1 MSTSRPIQIVR
12 KHTYS
17 RIRKG
22 KVVRLRY
29 AVIDVESG
37 ETIEFRDDL
46 FYLHGGYG
54 GAFPKVEEALE
65 GKQVDESIE
74 LTLTPEESF
83 GPRNP
88 ALVFRERAENLPPE
102 AQQVGTR
109 LDGHGP
115 DGKVVPF
122 VVTAVKGDDIT
133 VDGNHPLAGRTVR
146 MVLEV
151 LDIRDATEQELAD
164 GRPLA
169 EAAAGTGSG
178 S

>member
-1 MSTSRPIQIVR
+1 MSTSQPIQIVR
-12 KHTYS
+12 KRTYS
-17 RIRKG
+17 RVRKD

-29 AVIDVESG
+29 AVVDADSG

-65 GKQVDESIE
+65 GKQVDDSIE
-74 LTLTPEESF
+74 LTLAPEEGF

-88 ALVFRERAENLPPE
+88 ALVIREPADNFPPE
-102 AQQVGTR
+102 ARQVGTQ
-109 LDGHGP
+109 LEGHGP

-122 VVTAVKGDDIT
+122 VVTAVEEDYIT

-151 LDIRDATEQELAD
+151 LDVRDATEQELAD
-164 GRPLA
+164 RRPA
-169 EAAAGTGSG
+169 VEPAPASNATH
-178 S
+178 